1 LNSGGKQKRRGSKG
15 VQDRLWEKEQLH
27 EINLR
32 VDNIFNVFG
41 AKIGQKIEAGTLLD
55 EKTLNEIREEQAK
68 AIRDLATDFLD
79 KIGKKTK
86 DLTDIKA
93 SLRAEKD
100 KVDELQSAV
109 QDLTDKNNNL
119 KKDAVTL
126 KNDKNQAMRDKD
138 KAMTELQNVKDTMDA
153 QMKSLEGN
161 RIVCP
166 PADRA
171 EVEEKL
177 QQQFA
182 AKLAKALQDREEQYN
197 QLKEQTDD
205 MVQKLMEDT
214 QQRHEKQVQD
224 LNNIIDE
231 QKKDLGAAQNDLLKR
246 AQDKDRLKRELE
258 NEKGLRETAENE
270 LKKQKEQNKDEG
282 KRAKEKCDQ
291 LQNDYRQICDEH
303 FTLEKMNL
311 DLRTE
316 IEALKKKLDDF
327 EQQHKIESP
336 VRPKKR
342 RRTDSSLMEPKLL
355 KSVQG
360 PIIESH
366 NTFPLDCITQQF
378 EGNWKGF
385 ELQNQWNQPITVKGW
400 YLSDTNQTSRL
411 PLPEKKDKSKG
422 YYSCMLGR

>member
-231 QKKDLGAAQNDLLKR
+231 QKKR
-246 AQDKDRLKRELE
+246 FR
-258 NEKGLRETAENE
+258 
-270 LKKQKEQNKDEG
+270 
-282 KRAKEKCDQ
+282 C
-291 LQNDYRQICDEH
+291 C
-303 FTLEKMNL
+303 
-311 DLRTE
+311 
-316 IEALKKKLDDF
+316 
-327 EQQHKIESP
+327 
-336 VRPKKR
+336 
-342 RRTDSSLMEPKLL
+342 
-355 KSVQG
+355 
-360 PIIESH
+360 
-366 NTFPLDCITQQF
+366 
-378 EGNWKGF
+378 
-385 ELQNQWNQPITVKGW
+385 
-400 YLSDTNQTSRL
+400 
-411 PLPEKKDKSKG
+411 SK
-422 YYSCMLGR
+422 

>member
-316 IEALKKKLDDF
+316 IEALKK
-327 EQQHKIESP
+327 I
-336 VRPKKR
+336 
-342 RRTDSSLMEPKLL
+342 
-355 KSVQG
+355 G
-360 PIIESH
+360 
-366 NTFPLDCITQQF
+366 
-378 EGNWKGF
+378 
-385 ELQNQWNQPITVKGW
+385 
-400 YLSDTNQTSRL
+400 
-411 PLPEKKDKSKG
+411 
-422 YYSCMLGR
+422 